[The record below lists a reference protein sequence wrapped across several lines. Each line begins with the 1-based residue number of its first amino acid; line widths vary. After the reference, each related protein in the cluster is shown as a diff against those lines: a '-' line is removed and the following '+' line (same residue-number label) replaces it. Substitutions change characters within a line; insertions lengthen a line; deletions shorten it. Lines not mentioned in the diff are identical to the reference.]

1 MAEDFDNLQIILN
14 SGKDFLF
21 ENCPKPMIV

>member
-21 ENCPKPMIV
+21 EIWPKPMIV